1 MSSNLQLWIRGR
13 LCEVEGY
20 VEPADTS
27 VGIMADGFIPEI
39 VTDLETGREID
50 VNDLDDAE
58 QREIEIAFFD
68 QLYYYET
75 EDM

>member
-27 VGIMADGFIPEI
+27 VGIMADGFIPETI
-39 VTDLETGREID
+39 TDVETGQEID
-50 VNDLDDAE
+50 VNNLDDGE
-58 QREIEIAFFD
+58 QREIETAYFD
-68 QLYYYET
+68 TAYFYES